1 MGRINTVKVLLVTGI
16 FPPDIGGP
24 ATYVPKL
31 AIDLHALGHKVSIVT
46 LGSVDSV
53 DLFKQYKVRRIK
65 REAWLPL
72 RMVKTTFYIFLELRE
87 SQSIFSNG
95 LFIESALALKFSKK
109 KQSVVKIV
117 GDPIWERLRNRGLI
131 TVNLGDFSNHR
142 LGLKQSILRKVFNWS
157 WSKFDYRVAPSLE
170 LCTLVNRNLESD
182 SCIHIP
188 NGVEKQEEPS
198 KSTSENLIMVSRLVN
213 WKNLDVVVRAAA
225 ICKVKLT
232 IVGSGP
238 EENNLRDLALSVN
251 ADVDFL
257 GQLDTGGTLN
267 AMRSAKYFVQV
278 SDYEG
283 LSFSLLEAMS
293 LGLIPIVSNVPGNTS
308 VISHMVNGLV
318 ISPCKNELVNVIN
331 ELMADDVLCKRI
343 SLQAISDVSSRFDGT
358 KLRAKVIGMLT

>member
-1 MGRINTVKVLLVTGI
+1 VKVLLATGI

-31 AIDLHALGHKVSIVT
+31 AMDLVALGHKVSIVT
-46 LGSVDSV
+46 LGSGDSV
-53 DLFKQYKVRRIK
+53 DILKQYKVRRIN
-65 REAWLPL
+65 RETWFPL
-72 RMVKTTFYIFLELRE
+72 RILKTAFHIFLESRE
-87 SQSIFSNG
+87 CQSIFSNG

-109 KQSVVKIV
+109 KNSVVKIV
-117 GDPIWERLRNRGLI
+117 GDPIWERLRNRGLT
-131 TVNLGDFSNHR
+131 TVTLEDFLSQR
-142 LGLKQSILRKVFNWS
+142 LGLKQTILRKVFNWS
-157 WSKFDYRVAPSLE
+157 WSKFDYRIAPSLE
-170 LCTLVNRNLESD
+170 LCTLVNRNLKSD

-198 KSTSENLIMVSRLVN
+198 KSTSENLITVSRLVN
-213 WKNLDVVVRAAA
+213 WKNLDIVVKAAA
-225 ICKVKLT
+225 ISKVRLT

-251 ADVDFL
+251 ADVQFL
-257 GQLDTGGTLN
+257 GQLDSIGTLN

-293 LGLIPIVSNVPGNTS
+293 LGLIPIVSKVPGNTS

-318 ISPCKNELVNVIN
+318 ISPSKNELVNAIN

-358 KLRAKVIGMLT
+358 KLRAKVIDMLT